1 MKTSVNNLKISHYYW
16 GKGRVR
22 YIAYHANNKAFPL
35 LEEVRL
41 GNRKARVALKKELAD
56 LKEYLNAKT

>member
-22 YIAYHANNKAFPL
+22 YTAHYVNNKAFPL

-41 GNRKARVALKKELAD
+41 GHRRARVALKKELAD
-56 LKEYLNAKT
+56 LKEYLREDK